1 MKSFVPIANLELFVF
16 LTGNSGIFNPRT
28 FIYMFQ
34 YVIDSEDHIC
44 SGCSVWLLID
54 LQAPCITTLK
64 SLNSGWLIF

>member
-16 LTGNSGIFNPRT
+16 LTGNSGIFNPGT

-44 SGCSVWLLID
+44 SGCSV
-54 LQAPCITTLK
+54 
-64 SLNSGWLIF
+64 